1 MSLSIGV
8 RGLGG
13 KGAQRKSDKE
23 FQDPKDRKAQGQDL
37 LVSQC
42 WPVAPWS
49 YTAMIQERADKDISN
64 VGFFF
69 F

>member
-1 MSLSIGV
+1 MSSDWTFLGTLSLRFGV
-8 RGLGG
+8 GGLVL
-13 KGAQRKSDKE
+13 S
-23 FQDPKDRKAQGQDL
+23 QDPKDRKAQGQSL
-37 LVSQC
+37 LVSER

-49 YTAMIQERADKDISN
+49 YAAMIQERADKDISN